1 MCIDTRCTLYFR
13 RISVYR
19 YHIPNQM
26 KLSFFYPYRHCPSYM
41 NGILITHMKLKALV
55 ISDHESE
62 YLWDYFDA
70 KALQGIDVIISCGD
84 LKPEYLSFL
93 VTMIPAPLIFVRGNH
108 DTRYD
113 QNPPEGCIDL
123 EEKPV
128 VIKGVR
134 FVGFGGCKSTSP
146 APNHYSEREMN
157 LRILRATLSLS
168 LRKGFDVLVT
178 HAPAAGIGDG
188 DDRFHEGF
196 ESFVKLIDKYKPCY
210 HLHGHQHLT
219 YSIGSKR
226 VMEYNETTVING
238 YNYYITEMEFPD
250 KTA

>member
-1 MCIDTRCTLYFR
+1 
-13 RISVYR
+13 
-19 YHIPNQM
+19 
-26 KLSFFYPYRHCPSYM
+26 
-41 NGILITHMKLKALV
+41 MKLKALV
-55 ISDHESE
+55 VSDHESE
-62 YLWDYFDA
+62 YIWDFFDA
-70 KALQGIDVIISCGD
+70 KAFQGIDVILSCGD

-93 VTMIPAPLIFVRGNH
+93 VTMIPAPLLFVRGNH
-108 DTRYD
+108 DTRYE

-134 FVGFGGCKSTSP
+134 FVGFGGCKSTKP
-146 APNHYSEREMN
+146 APNNYTEREMN
-157 LRILRATLSLS
+157 LKVLRATLAFS

-178 HAPAAGIGDG
+178 HAPAAGLGDG

-196 ESFVKLIDKYKPCY
+196 DTFVKLIDKYKPRY

-226 VMEYNETTVING
+226 VMEYNDTTIING
-238 YNYYITEMEFPD
+238 YNYYIMEMDFPD
-250 KTA
+250 LTA

>member
-1 MCIDTRCTLYFR
+1 
-13 RISVYR
+13 
-19 YHIPNQM
+19 
-26 KLSFFYPYRHCPSYM
+26 
-41 NGILITHMKLKALV
+41 MKLKALV
-55 ISDHESE
+55 LSDHESE
-62 YLWDYFDA
+62 FIWDFFDA
-70 KALQGIDVIISCGD
+70 KAFAGVDVMISCGD

-93 VTMIPAPLIFVRGNH
+93 VTMIPAPLLFVRGNH
-108 DTRYD
+108 DARYE

-134 FVGFGGCKSTSP
+134 FVGFGGCKSERP

-157 LRILRATLSLS
+157 LRVLKATLALS

-178 HAPAAGIGDG
+178 HAPAAGLGDG

-196 ESFVKLIDKYKPCY
+196 ETFVKLLDKYQPRY

-226 VMEYNETTVING
+226 LMQYNNTTIINA
-238 YNYYITEMEFPD
+238 YNYHILEMEFPD
-250 KTA
+250 PQP